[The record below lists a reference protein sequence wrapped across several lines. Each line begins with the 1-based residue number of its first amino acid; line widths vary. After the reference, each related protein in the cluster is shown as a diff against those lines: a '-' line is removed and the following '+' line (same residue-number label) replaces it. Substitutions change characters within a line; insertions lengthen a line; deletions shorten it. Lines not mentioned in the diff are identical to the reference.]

1 MLLDLRDELRKSV
14 QFLGPVEV
22 QKCLEPV
29 VPPGLDISKHD
40 QDLLSKLFHRLSRKT
55 EQVRS
60 FGLLKGLPKGLE
72 AFAEDEFLLLW
83 KSWMQS

>member
-1 MLLDLRDELRKSV
+1 MLLNLRDELRKSV

-29 VPPGLDISKHD
+29 VPGLDISKHD
-40 QDLLSKLFHRLSRKT
+40 QDLLSKLFHRLSRKA
-55 EQVRS
+55 EQVRG
-60 FGLLKGLPKGLE
+60 FGLLKGLPEGLE
-72 AFAEDEFLLLW
+72 AFAENEFLLLW